1 MSTGTKAGE
10 NLGFLPGFVQQIHG
24 QMKILFGDVQRRSEA
39 DATLVKQK
47 PIHQQPGG
55 PTLLH
60 HGLDLG
66 SAAHVEGQEKAP
78 STQFQ
83 GRASFLGPKSDPF
96 SNDFT
101 TLQSLGNQ
109 IFIPYDLQYS

>member
-24 QMKILFGDVQRRSEA
+24 PMKIVFGDVQRRSEA

-66 SAAHVEGQEKAP
+66 SAAHVEGQEQAL
-78 STQFQ
+78 TAQFQ
-83 GRASFLGPKSDPF
+83 GRAGLLGPKRDPF
-96 SNDFT
+96 SDDFT
-101 TLQSLGNQ
+101 ALQRLGNQ
-109 IFIPYDLQYS
+109 VFVPYDFQHS

>member
-10 NLGFLPGFVQQIHG
+10 NSGFLPGFVQQIHG

-39 DATLVKQK
+39 DTSLVKQK
-47 PIHQQPGG
+47 PIHQQSRG

-66 SAAHVEGQEKAP
+66 SAAHVEGQEQAP
-78 STQFQ
+78 PAQFQ
-83 GRASFLGPKSDPF
+83 GRAGFIGPKRDPF

-101 TLQSLGNQ
+101 ALQRLGNQ
-109 IFIPYDLQYS
+109 IFVPYDFQNS